1 MNEEIIIIEDEL
13 EGLDTIEIEELSGD
27 VSGSAAVHGNLSG
40 RNEPDQHEIRAIT
53 GLRATLD
60 AMKSLQTVYSD
71 QKQQADY
78 YRWYDDNPDN
88 EARIGLFVAAFQ
100 DANGM
105 IRIKPCG
112 VDDDVFGVTV
122 SAAGFVGG
130 QPYTQS
136 TTADDVDFKAQ
147 DNTTISTYGLVTC
160 SGMANVQRDSDVQI
174 GDYVVP
180 NTFGKAKK
188 SDGNGKYGYLVA
200 AFREEYGVSYAVIS
214 LSAPSTIAQYLA
226 EREQDLSTR
235 MDAAESNIVTIGN
248 IADDALTL
256 SKENQKGAIVNKE
269 EILEILGKLDKVD
282 GDIGGLG
289 ESLGNTNTAI
299 AEIRAIAEGAS
310 SEAAQASKAAVD
322 NANAVSAELN
332 VLIDNLEQL
341 TGWVDAETGNT
352 GAQYLASY
360 IRDGVATKQEILTLD
375 SKTEELTTSLKKSAD
390 GIESLAKKI
399 DKYTVGEYSQ
409 AYNLTWTQA
418 KSILRAG
425 MVHIPTVDHTETYTG
440 YEEIHKEYD
449 GTVSNTQKFIKTY
462 YYTWDGEQW
471 LPSNT
476 NAVKFMSQY
485 AAGTEGDYWVVTGQD
500 VENMGIIYE
509 LGGLYLYAK
518 TCIELETW
526 GGAIDKNIEKVYFA
540 KDSSLYYY
548 YQNGNWRSTTNADIS
563 GKDWIKVASVAD
575 NFLSRVVSSIS
586 QKANEVSAEITDAKR
601 DAASLSIR
609 LENDKSVIQT
619 AVSYL
624 EGSLAT
630 IKQQADEN
638 SAIIT
643 QVAEVI
649 GEDGEAI
656 KAAVTTAVK
665 DDESFIHMVAE
676 NVQVEAI
683 DYDVLA
689 EKINFDGYVTFEN
702 LANDGETTISGGN
715 IVTDSLSSISA
726 DLGLVEAGTIQSKGY
741 KDLKVWGE
749 ESGKQFAYWLD
760 SDEGVY
766 YITGI
771 GDYYEDTEIVIPSTY
786 KGVPVSYIEDGA
798 FRDNKKLKNIIIP
811 DSITYIGEE
820 AFLGCDN
827 VVSITIPFVGQSS
840 DGTGYKHFGYLFGA
854 YNDQEH
860 ADCVPQ
866 SLRTVIITGDA
877 PISGHAFAYC
887 AGINEVVLSENT
899 PSIYGY
905 AFADCIGLTSIV
917 IPKSVTYI
925 ESFGFLGCTNLGRI
939 YYQGSED
946 EWSKVSVVPNAI
958 PANTTVYY
966 YSDTTPEAEGNYWY
980 YDDKE
985 GFRISCGEDLMIDS
999 KHFKVS
1005 HDGHM
1010 VATSGAIGNCVIEE
1024 DGAIASANR
1033 NFIVDKDGNFKAV
1046 NAELQGDLQTSD
1058 YEYIHKILTWHDES
1072 ICIDM
1077 SNGYT
1082 EGLSYSEPDENG
1094 WVYVTGI
1101 GNATDTDI
1109 VIPYSVDGHLVTGIG
1124 TNAFKNTPITSIGY
1138 LGESAIIGDNAFAG
1152 CTGLNRIHL
1161 PRIDTVGNLA
1171 FDGCDKLQYV
1181 FLGQTEEELMDS
1193 LNDIKDIGVIS
1204 TISGEIPNGVDISL
1218 PASSSTPQYDESNQP
1233 RYTSTGITATS
1244 TIELGDNIQFCFVN
1258 RQELTDKYQIVK
1270 HLESERDTYIY
1281 DAKLFARLAN
1291 NSTQLQYYYRFTVSN
1306 NKALPAHT
1314 YTLSGHYITGS
1325 EYMALNCLPT
1335 IFYLSSSDKLDDAHW
1350 HINTYS
1356 QGLKISSNPK
1366 ENMIDSANFK
1376 VTQDGRMLATAGFI
1390 GNCEIYADGSIQSAN
1405 NSFMI
1410 DSEGNVSVA
1419 GTINADDGYIGG
1431 LEIKNDGSL
1440 VPRGQDTT
1448 LAINGRFNV
1457 GNVFVNNNSI
1467 EANGRAINFD
1477 AGSSSATYH
1486 IAIDKMYPTDE
1497 EYEGYDV
1504 LFFTINKIPS
1514 TNITVEYSYITCY
1527 GSHKK
1532 TGTYIFTPN
1541 SSLKGNVRLPFYW
1554 WGIKDFKIEKINGLD
1569 VNALA
1574 GDVIIH
1580 TGDNISI
1587 TGNLIPSSN
1596 NAYIFGDESNKWAMI
1611 NASAARID
1619 SLQQA
1624 SASIDSSDR
1633 KVKYEIDAMDEKYS
1647 KLFDRLQPSTY
1658 KFTNGTSGRVHMGL
1672 IAQDVKDSL
1681 DECGISTDEF
1691 AAYCSWTKEDGT
1703 ETCGIRY
1710 GELVALNMYEIQK
1723 LKKLVKEL
1731 EEEVKMLKAQQNDSD

>member
-27 VSGSAAVHGNLSG
+27 VSGSAAIHGNLSG

-60 AMKSLQTVYSD
+60 TMQSLQTVYSD

-88 EARIGLFVAAFQ
+88 EARIGLFVTAFQ

-136 TTADDVDFKAQ
+136 TTADDVAFKAQ
-147 DNTTISTYGLVTC
+147 DNTAISTYGLVTC

-180 NTFGKAKK
+180 NTFGKAKR
-188 SDGNGKYGYLVA
+188 SDGNGKYGYLVT

-214 LSAPSTIAQYLA
+214 LAAPSTIAQYLA

-256 SKENQKGAIVNKE
+256 AQENQKGTIVNKE

-322 NANAVSAELN
+322 NANEVSAELN
-332 VLIDNLEQL
+332 VLIDSLDQL
-341 TGWVDAETGNT
+341 TGWEDAETGNT

-409 AYNLTWTQA
+409 AYNLTWAQA

-425 MVHIPTVDHTETYTG
+425 MVHIPTVDHTETYAG
-440 YEEIHKEYD
+440 YEEIHTESD
-449 GTVSNTQKFIKTY
+449 GTASDTQKFSETY
-462 YYTWDGEQW
+462 FYTWDGEQW
-471 LPSNT
+471 SASDTNTVHSLPRYVAS
-476 NAVKFMSQY
+476 
-485 AAGTEGDYWVVTGQD
+485 GIEGDYWVVTGQD
-500 VENMGIIYE
+500 VEHMGVIYE
-509 LGGLYLYAK
+509 FGGLYLYSK

-526 GGAIDKNIEKVYFA
+526 DGAIDKNIEKVYFA

-548 YQNGNWRSTTNADIS
+548 YQNGNWRSTTNADVS

-575 NFLSRVVSSIS
+575 NFLSRAVSEIS
-586 QKANEVSAEITDAKR
+586 QKANEVSAEIADAKG
-601 DAASLSIR
+601 DAASLSMR
-609 LENDKSVIQT
+609 LENDRSVIQT

-689 EKINFDGYVTFEN
+689 EKINFNGYVTFEN

-749 ESGKQFAYWLD
+749 ESGKQFTYGYD
-760 SDEGVY
+760 SSDCAY

-771 GDYYEDTEIVIPSTY
+771 GDYNEDTEIVIPSTY
-786 KGVPVSYIEDGA
+786 KGVAVSYIEDGA

-820 AFLGCDN
+820 VFLGCDN
-827 VVSITIPFVGQSS
+827 VVSITIPFVGSRG

-854 YNDQEH
+854 YNDQAH

-887 AGINEVVLSENT
+887 AGINEIVLSENT
-899 PSIYGY
+899 PSINGY

-917 IPKSVTYI
+917 IPKSVTRI
-925 ESFGFLGCTNLGRI
+925 ESHAFLGCTNLGCI
-939 YYQGSED
+939 YYQGSKD
-946 EWSKVSVVPNAI
+946 EWSKVSASINVV

-966 YSDTTPEAEGNYWY
+966 
-980 YDDKE
+980 
-985 GFRISCGEDLMIDS
+985 
-999 KHFKVS
+999 
-1005 HDGHM
+1005 
-1010 VATSGAIGNCVIEE
+1010 
-1024 DGAIASANR
+1024 
-1033 NFIVDKDGNFKAV
+1033 
-1046 NAELQGDLQTSD
+1046 
-1058 YEYIHKILTWHDES
+1058 
-1072 ICIDM
+1072 
-1077 SNGYT
+1077 
-1082 EGLSYSEPDENG
+1082 
-1094 WVYVTGI
+1094 
-1101 GNATDTDI
+1101 
-1109 VIPYSVDGHLVTGIG
+1109 
-1124 TNAFKNTPITSIGY
+1124 
-1138 LGESAIIGDNAFAG
+1138 
-1152 CTGLNRIHL
+1152 
-1161 PRIDTVGNLA
+1161 
-1171 FDGCDKLQYV
+1171 
-1181 FLGQTEEELMDS
+1181 
-1193 LNDIKDIGVIS
+1193 
-1204 TISGEIPNGVDISL
+1204 
-1218 PASSSTPQYDESNQP
+1218 
-1233 RYTSTGITATS
+1233 
-1244 TIELGDNIQFCFVN
+1244 
-1258 RQELTDKYQIVK
+1258 
-1270 HLESERDTYIY
+1270 
-1281 DAKLFARLAN
+1281 
-1291 NSTQLQYYYRFTVSN
+1291 
-1306 NKALPAHT
+1306 
-1314 YTLSGHYITGS
+1314 
-1325 EYMALNCLPT
+1325 
-1335 IFYLSSSDKLDDAHW
+1335 
-1350 HINTYS
+1350 
-1356 QGLKISSNPK
+1356 
-1366 ENMIDSANFK
+1366 
-1376 VTQDGRMLATAGFI
+1376 
-1390 GNCEIYADGSIQSAN
+1390 
-1405 NSFMI
+1405 
-1410 DSEGNVSVA
+1410 
-1419 GTINADDGYIGG
+1419 
-1431 LEIKNDGSL
+1431 
-1440 VPRGQDTT
+1440 
-1448 LAINGRFNV
+1448 
-1457 GNVFVNNNSI
+1457 
-1467 EANGRAINFD
+1467 
-1477 AGSSSATYH
+1477 
-1486 IAIDKMYPTDE
+1486 
-1497 EYEGYDV
+1497 
-1504 LFFTINKIPS
+1504 
-1514 TNITVEYSYITCY
+1514 
-1527 GSHKK
+1527 
-1532 TGTYIFTPN
+1532 
-1541 SSLKGNVRLPFYW
+1541 
-1554 WGIKDFKIEKINGLD
+1554 
-1569 VNALA
+1569 
-1574 GDVIIH
+1574 
-1580 TGDNISI
+1580 
-1587 TGNLIPSSN
+1587 
-1596 NAYIFGDESNKWAMI
+1596 
-1611 NASAARID
+1611 
-1619 SLQQA
+1619 
-1624 SASIDSSDR
+1624 
-1633 KVKYEIDAMDEKYS
+1633 
-1647 KLFDRLQPSTY
+1647 
-1658 KFTNGTSGRVHMGL
+1658 
-1672 IAQDVKDSL
+1672 
-1681 DECGISTDEF
+1681 
-1691 AAYCSWTKEDGT
+1691 
-1703 ETCGIRY
+1703 
-1710 GELVALNMYEIQK
+1710 
-1723 LKKLVKEL
+1723 
-1731 EEEVKMLKAQQNDSD
+1731 